1 MGIDIH
7 PLYLLSVIA
16 LWIIAYHI
24 TFGLVA
30 IARDPSLVFWSV
42 GPFGVSVV
50 SLRQPP
56 AGRIFTQLVIASSVL
71 ALLCYTNLFIITPPP
86 ITGLSSSPFERLALV
101 ATPVLVITLVRLYG
115 ILRERRYHLWG
126 EARVLDSAR
135 RSLALGARIHFT
147 PVGRTFLRER
157 FGAEPQEFLSM
168 VR

>member
-16 LWIIAYHI
+16 LWIITYHI

-42 GPFGVSVV
+42 GPFGMSVV

-56 AGRIFTQLVIASSVL
+56 TRRIFAQIVVASTVL
-71 ALLCYTNLFIITPPP
+71 ALLCYANLFIITPSP
-86 ITGLSSSPFERLALV
+86 ITGLSTSPFERLALV
-101 ATPVLVITLVRLYG
+101 ATPVLVITMMRLFS